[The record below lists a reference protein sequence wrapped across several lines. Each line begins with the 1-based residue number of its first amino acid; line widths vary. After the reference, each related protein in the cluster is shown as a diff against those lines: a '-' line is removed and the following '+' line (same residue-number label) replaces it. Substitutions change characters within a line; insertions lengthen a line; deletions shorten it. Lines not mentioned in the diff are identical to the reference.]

1 MSPASASSPSP
12 EATDLRPTVVRYK
25 VVGFAASLAIITY
38 IDRVCIAQA
47 APLIRKDLG
56 LDTVQ
61 MAWAFSAFAWAYA
74 VFEIPGGWMGDRF
87 GARKALTRVVVWWS
101 IFTAATGW
109 VKNWVSLIA
118 TRTLFGAGEAGCFPN
133 LTRAFSAWLPPQE
146 RVRAQGLLWL
156 SARWAGAFTPLL
168 VVLMLDYFTW
178 RQVFEIFGA
187 IGIAWAVVFWFWYRD
202 KPGAHKG
209 VNAAEL
215 ALLRDAQPELA
226 QGPIPWRRFL
236 QSRTVWLLWAQ
247 YFCLNYGWAFYITW
261 LPTYLTEARG
271 VGLKQGGLLAGIPLF
286 FGGIGSL
293 ATGYVSMPLARWDG
307 RHGAVAPHSGNVR
320 LRRRRNRNMALPSH
334 HRSHPRDGGARD
346 LKLRQRSRHA
356 DKLGNMHG
364 RRWALCGDTFRKH
377 EYDRGGQCRSCADDG
392 GLSPQV
398 ERSGLAAHVLRIR
411 GRLPAR
417 NDLVDLHRL
426 DDAARPVDGFRISG
440 RPGRRKITRD

>member
-109 VKNWVSLIA
+109 VKNSVSLIA

-293 ATGYVSMPLARWDG
+293 ATGYVSMPLARWT
-307 RHGAVAPHSGNVR
+307 GA
-320 LRRRRNRNMALPSH
+320 MA
-334 HRSHPRDGGARD
+334 
-346 LKLRQRSRHA
+346 RSRRILA
-356 DKLGNMHG
+356 MSGFVG
-364 RRWALCGDTFRKH
+364 AATGIW
-377 EYDRGGQCRSCADDG
+377 
-392 GLSPQV
+392 LSPAITDPT
-398 ERSGLAAHVLRIR
+398 LAMVALGISSF
-411 GRLPAR
+411 A
-417 NDLVDLHRL
+417 NDLVMPTSWATCMDVGGRYAGTLSGSMNMIGAVSAGLAPIMVGYLLKWSGQDWPLTFYVSAAAYLLGTISWIFIDSTTPL
-426 DDAARPVDGFRISG
+426 DQ
-440 RPGRRKITRD
+440 